1 MDMASTQMK
10 KGDSTLDL
18 EAHERPAYRRLG
30 ILNGFLIGLALALGA
45 WAVEAFSLAQ
55 LPLPVQ
61 HPSLALGAFLLIL
74 VCTLAGWL
82 TSRWARF
89 GLTLLAWLL
98 AAGLATLIIAY
109 QPSFGRNLVAW
120 LSDIRFWGLPIFP
133 GLDAPFVSI
142 FIAGFAIFLALPI
155 LAFIQDYRL
164 EGAQRELGAGG
175 RVSGRSLFMLL
186 WPMIFV
192 ALAGYVTNNITGDKS
207 ARDALL
213 VQEAINTGRTYEG
226 DLFQLGLE
234 RGVNYSAI
242 NGVRDQMSPNYSLLI
257 GGVEDDG
264 VTTFAVAGFDNGAW
278 IACRIIN
285 GQLTYCYDAAP
296 PYTTGLASLISGEPA
311 PEDCLGCLPRVEEET
326 ADWLRRQGDVLG
338 DDPQIERLAQKGGY
352 VLMGITSETGDQAL
366 ECWFNGMSPVTLE
379 RCEIVSP

>member
-1 MDMASTQMK
+1 MASTQMK
-10 KGDSTLDL
+10 KDDNTLDL

-45 WAVEAFSLAQ
+45 WAAEAVALAQ

-61 HPSLALGAFLLIL
+61 HPSLALGSFLLIL

-82 TSRWARF
+82 TSRWVKF
-89 GLTLLAWLL
+89 VLTLLAWLL
-98 AAGLATLIIAY
+98 AAVMATLIIAY

-120 LSDIRFWGLPIFP
+120 LGDSRFFGLPIFP
-133 GLDAPFVSI
+133 NLDAPIWSI
-142 FIAGFAIFLALPI
+142 FVAGFAIFLALSL
-155 LAFIQDYRL
+155 LAFVQAYRL
-164 EGAQRELGAGG
+164 EGAQRELGTGG
-175 RVSGRSLFMLL
+175 RMSGRSLFMLL

-192 ALAGYVTNNITGDKS
+192 AVAGYVTNNITGDKS

-213 VQEAINTGRTYEG
+213 VQEAIDTGRTYEG

-242 NGVRDQMSPNYSLLI
+242 KGVRDQMSPNYSLLI
-257 GGVEDDG
+257 GGVDDDTI
-264 VTTFAVAGFDNGAW
+264 TTFIVVDFDNGAW
-278 IACRIIN
+278 ITCRIIN
-285 GQLTYCYDAAP
+285 GQLNYCYDAAP
-296 PYTTGLASLISGEPA
+296 PYTTGLASLISGEPV
-311 PEDCLGCLPRVEEET
+311 PEDCLGCMPRVEEET
-326 ADWLRRQGDVLG
+326 ADWLRRQGDLLG

-352 VLMGITSETGDQAL
+352 VLVGVTSKTGDHAL

-379 RCEIVSP
+379 QCEIVNP